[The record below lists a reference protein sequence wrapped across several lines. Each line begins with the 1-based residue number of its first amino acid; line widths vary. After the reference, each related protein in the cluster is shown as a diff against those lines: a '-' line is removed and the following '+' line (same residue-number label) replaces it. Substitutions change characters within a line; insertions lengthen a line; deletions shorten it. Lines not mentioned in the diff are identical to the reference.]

1 MIEPYRVNTRT
12 VREVI
17 IQLRDAGHG
26 QEMADALQTLSQ
38 HIAVRDTLGEEFDPD
53 TVDVFGVG
61 QRYSPIESCRP
72 SVPSRP
78 APGAD
83 WTRRRTRRV
92 LDGSGR

>member
-61 QRYSPIESCRP
+61 AALFTYRVLQTERT
-72 SVPSRP
+72 VQT
-78 APGAD
+78 G
-83 WTRRRTRRV
+83 TRRR
-92 LDGSGR
+92 LD

>member
-1 MIEPYRVNTRT
+1 VIEPYRVNTRT

-61 QRYSPIESCRP
+61 AALFTYRVLQTERTVQI
-72 SVPSRP
+72 
-78 APGAD
+78 G
-83 WTRRRTRRV
+83 TRRR
-92 LDGSGR
+92 LD